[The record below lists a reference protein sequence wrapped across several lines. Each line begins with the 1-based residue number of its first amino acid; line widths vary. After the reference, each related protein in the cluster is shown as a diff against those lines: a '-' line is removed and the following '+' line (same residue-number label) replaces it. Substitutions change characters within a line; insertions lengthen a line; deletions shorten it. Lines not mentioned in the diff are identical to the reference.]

1 MAVHEIKIPSP
12 GESITEVEIGNWLKQ
27 DGDLVQIDESLCEIE
42 TDKATLPLVAEVS
55 GRLKII
61 LEQGSVAKVGDVA
74 CSIDSDAAGLVQANK
89 SASMPSAPLQ
99 KEAPLLAEKK
109 DSQETGYPKGH
120 PSPAARKMIE
130 ERGLE
135 TEQIEGT
142 GPGGRILK
150 QDVPEKQQEVP
161 KEVQSNKE
169 SVTAEDN
176 PVQEGS
182 DASSQTLG
190 SAEISSGK
198 REVKR
203 QRMSRLRRK
212 LSERLVAVKNETA
225 MLTTFNE
232 VDMQQI
238 FDLRGEYKDSFEKK
252 HGVRL
257 GFMGFFVKA
266 CSQALGEFPAVNSQI
281 EGDEIVTY
289 DYVDMGIA
297 VSAPKGLMV
306 PVIRNAETRSIAEL
320 ETEIRRLAARARDN
334 QLSLEEMEG
343 GTFSITNGGV
353 FGSMLS
359 TPILN
364 PPQAAILGMHNIV
377 ERPMAV
383 NGEVKIRPVM
393 YLALSYDHRLIDGQ
407 QSVSFLVRVKE
418 LLETPARMMLGV

>member
-61 LEQGSVAKVGDVA
+61 LEQGSVANVGDVA
-74 CSIDSDAAGLVQANK
+74 CSIDSDAAGLVQENK
-89 SASMPSAPLQ
+89 SASKPSAPLQ

-212 LSERLVAVKNETA
+212 LSDRLVAVKNETA

-377 ERPMAV
+377 ERPIAV